1 MEILISLVNTLIFKI
16 CLGIFLTLLS
26 VVLVIGILST
36 KKLTT
41 LIKKITTLTKKL
53 ITLTKEKLTT
63 LTEKHPRRLLA
74 AGSIAILFEL
84 LLLCKIVFLYPHNY
98 VSLFITG
105 VILIMFPAILVIG
118 NTFIKVNKSSHFT
131 NFIVKLLVLIGFSLM
146 TSSII
151 AVTANILI
159 DIIAIHGQHLTAK
172 DYILSILYPFIVGFV
187 LQVFPSDETKE
198 TSTKIKNTNNKVEDI
213 DKKVKEINDKLDRL
227 IKSGDS
233 EK

>member
-36 KKLTT
+36 KKL
-41 LIKKITTLTKKL
+41 TTLTKKL

-146 TSSII
+146 TSSIM
-151 AVTANILI
+151 AVTANFLI

-172 DYILSILYPFIVGFV
+172 DYILSIFYPFILGFI

-198 TSTKIKNTNNKVEDI
+198 TNIE
-213 DKKVKEINDKLDRL
+213 KKVTEINEKLDTL

-233 EK
+233 KK